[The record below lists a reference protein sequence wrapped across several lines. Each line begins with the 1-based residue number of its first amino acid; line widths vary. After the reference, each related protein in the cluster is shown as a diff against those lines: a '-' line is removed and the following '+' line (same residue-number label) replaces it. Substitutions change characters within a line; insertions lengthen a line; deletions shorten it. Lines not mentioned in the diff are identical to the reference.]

1 MNEPAIF
8 YSEDGLQKAFKK
20 IDQLKGQELNI
31 NGFFSLK
38 DAVLEISN
46 SNGDYKSMYH
56 NIDEK
61 IINHYDVHNL
71 YGYNMT
77 KAAAEGFDRIDKNKR
92 YLLFSRASSIG
103 MHRYGGIWT
112 GDNCSWWSHLKLNI
126 TMMPSLNMV
135 WIYL

>member
-46 SNGDYKSMYH
+46 SNGDYKFMYH
-56 NIDEK
+56 NK
-61 IINHYDVHNL
+61 
-71 YGYNMT
+71 M
-77 KAAAEGFDRIDKNKR
+77 KN
-92 YLLFSRASSIG
+92 
-103 MHRYGGIWT
+103 
-112 GDNCSWWSHLKLNI
+112 
-126 TMMPSLNMV
+126 
-135 WIYL
+135 